1 MSQLSSSATAGA
13 LLPHPPRSDSLRPGI
28 LQLIVPF
35 WKSDQRVSAWIK
47 VAVVLSISFGGTYV
61 AIWANRLTGEVIDAL
76 INRKWEAVLYTILT
90 SVVAGLLSS
99 ALSIGQGVFQNLLDL
114 QWRTWVTRDL
124 LGRWTDNH
132 AYYDLE
138 RDGRLSNAD
147 QRIAEDV
154 RLFTDQTLNLT
165 LGLVSACIRAASI
178 GYVLWN
184 LSGSFAFELW
194 GVPVVIPGYMVIVA
208 FIYNGVQIWITHWVG
223 KVMVGLNNHKQSVEA
238 DYRYAGMQLRENAE
252 QIAFYRGD
260 RIELARLLG
269 RFMNARANRL
279 AIIIR
284 EAKVMWAQS
293 VYARITDPI
302 PTLAGL
308 PRYFSGQIS
317 MGGLTQLTGS
327 FLMFSGTI
335 AYFSQ
340 AYLGIAAWLAITN
353 RLRDLRWEL
362 EKVKQQR
369 RGINVRT
376 SIQPDFTT
384 GAVQLR
390 TPHAELMTEVAPQ
403 RFAPGERWLIRGPS
417 GTGKSTYLR
426 ALAGL
431 WPHGSGEIAKPETA
445 GIMFIPQTSYI
456 PDGSIKAAL
465 AYPQE
470 ADHFTD
476 EQCRQSLSAVGLL
489 EKVPSLTETD
499 RWVHRLSGGEQQRL
513 ALARALLHRPDFL
526 FLDEAT
532 SALDEPSEAALY
544 ETLVTE
550 LARSAIVSVA
560 HRSALAR
567 FHDKVLELE
576 PQRAN

>member
-1 MSQLSSSATAGA
+1 MSHTSSSTTAGP
-13 LLPHPPRSDSLRPGI
+13 LFPPPTRSDSLRPGI
-28 LQLIVPF
+28 FQLIIPF

-47 VAVVLSISFGGTYV
+47 VAVVLAISFGGTYV

-76 INRKWEAVLYTILT
+76 INRKWDAVLYTILI
-90 SVVAGLLSS
+90 SVVAGLISS
-99 ALSIGQGVFQNLLDL
+99 ALSIGEGVFQNLLDL
-114 QWRTWVTRDL
+114 QWRTWLTRDL

-154 RLFTDQTLNLT
+154 RLFTDQTMNLT
-165 LGLVSACIRAASI
+165 LGLLSMCIRAVSV

-184 LSGSFAFELW
+184 LSGSLEFDAF
-194 GVPVVIPGYMVIVA
+194 GIHVIIPGYMVIVA
-208 FIYNGVQIWITHWVG
+208 FIYNGMQIWLTHWVG
-223 KVMVGLNNHKQSVEA
+223 KVMVGLSNQKQTVEA
-238 DYRYAGMQLRENAE
+238 DYRFTGMQLRENAE

-260 RIELARLLG
+260 RIELARLLS
-269 RFMNARANRL
+269 RFMAARANRL

-293 VYARITDPI
+293 VYSRITDPI

-308 PRYFSGQIS
+308 PRYFSGRIS
-317 MGGLTQLTGS
+317 MGDLTQLTGA
-327 FLMFSGTI
+327 FLMFSGTLSF
-335 AYFSQ
+335 FSQ
-340 AYLGIAAWLAITN
+340 SYMGIASWLAITN

-362 EKVKQQR
+362 EKVKQQK
-369 RGINVRT
+369 RGITVT
-376 SIQPDFTT
+376 PTIQQDFTT
-384 GAVQLR
+384 DEVQLR
-390 TPHAELMTEVAPQ
+390 TPHADVMTEVPPQ

-431 WPHGSGEIAKPETA
+431 WPHGSGHIARPEAA

-470 ADHFTD
+470 AEHFTD
-476 EQCRQSLSAVGLL
+476 DQCIQSLRAVGLL
-489 EKVPSLTETD
+489 DKVPSLTETD

-544 ETLVTE
+544 ETLIAA
-550 LARSAIVSVA
+550 LPRSAIVSVA

-567 FHDKVLELE
+567 FHDRVLDLE
-576 PQRAN
+576 PQRKD